1 MTCRTTAE
9 PGDHDDDGEYDME
22 DIYINSDGTPN
33 GTLQAGEDANHDGAL
48 NVDYGWEAERFTVST
63 ASDVAAVTDHKY
75 FRRGVRL
82 IKGDTLIGT
91 VNKGYSIASENGIYI
106 LGNYNATGVSAVGTP
121 TPYNQYTGAEVPA
134 SVVADAITILS
145 ETWKDGESFRNPF
158 NLGTRV
164 GTETTVRTALLMGD
178 TMSSLKVAGGPN
190 GGGGDAD
197 LCGGVH
203 NFPRFLENWGDRL
216 NYCGSMIDLFNSR
229 QHNGAHK
236 DGSNTYSPPTRN
248 WVFDSTFLDATR
260 LPPGTPFFQFV
271 QMTGFRQTLRQ
282 VT

>member
-1 MTCRTTAE
+1 M
-9 PGDHDDDGEYDME
+9 
-22 DIYINSDGTPN
+22 
-33 GTLQAGEDANHDGAL
+33 L
-48 NVDYGWEAERFTVST
+48 
-63 ASDVAAVTDHKY
+63 
-75 FRRGVRL
+75 FRSCPHGC
-82 IKGDTLIGT
+82 
-91 VNKGYSIASENGIYI
+91 
-106 LGNYNATGVSAVGTP
+106 
-121 TPYNQYTGAEVPA
+121 
-134 SVVADAITILS
+134 LS
-145 ETWKDGESFRNPF
+145 SNPF

-178 TMSSLKVAGGPN
+178 TMSSLKVAGVPN